1 MAQENIAA
9 SRSPHRAPVL
19 VVLHDAAFR
28 TLWGVGGLSE
38 IARWMEQLVLSLLI
52 WHVTHA
58 PLPLALVLVFNN
70 LPRPLCSPFA
80 GWLADRCARA
90 HILVGAQILSTG
102 TALAVLALLMTER
115 LHPWQIFL
123 AVALQ
128 GIVKSLEDPA
138 RRTAILDLVGTERLV
153 NAMSLDV
160 VTNTIGKMLG
170 PLLGGVLIEHLGF
183 SGAFACVLALHLAT
197 LWLTTRLRI
206 PPVQRDHG
214 AESLWR
220 SLATAVRYVR
230 QSPMFAGLLYVT
242 LVMNAL
248 AFPARQ
254 FIPAIGSDLLG
265 VGASLVGL
273 LAAAESVGQL
283 ASAGLIACTQRVQYH
298 GRLFLGGSLLVLLI
312 GLLFVWS
319 SWYALTFA
327 LLALGGC
334 GQAGFSTMQS
344 TMTMLAT
351 PPTMRGRMMGLLS
364 VCIGASTPLGT
375 LAMGLMA
382 TTATIQ
388 YAITLSALVGLV
400 LLIPAIVLTPLL
412 WQRLTSPPLRSV

>member
-1 MAQENIAA
+1 M
-9 SRSPHRAPVL
+9 RSSGRAPVL
-19 VVLHDAAFR
+19 VVLDDAAFR

-70 LPRPLCSPFA
+70 LPRPVCSPFA
-80 GWLADRCARA
+80 GWLADRFSRG
-90 HILVGAQILSTG
+90 HILLGAQILSTA
-102 TALAVLALLMTER
+102 TALAVLGLLMGEH
-115 LHPWQIFL
+115 LQPWQVFL

-128 GIVKSLEDPA
+128 GVVKSLEDPA
-138 RRTAILDLVGTERLV
+138 RRTAILDLVGAERLV

-170 PLLGGVLIEHLGF
+170 PLLGGVLIESTGF
-183 SGAFACVLALHLAT
+183 AGAYTCVLALHVVT
-197 LWLTTRLRI
+197 LGLTTRLRI
-206 PPVQRDHG
+206 PPVQGDRTG
-214 AESLWR
+214 EPLW
-220 SLATAVRYVR
+220 SGLAMAVRHAR
-230 QSPMFAGLLYVT
+230 QSPMLMGLLYVT
-242 LVMNAL
+242 MVMNAL

-265 VGASLVGL
+265 VGAGLVGL

-283 ASAGLIACTQRVQYH
+283 ASAGVIACTQRLQYH
-298 GRLFLGGSLLVLLI
+298 GRLFVGGSILVLLI
-312 GLLFVWS
+312 GMLFVWS
-319 SWYALTFA
+319 PWYALTFA

-344 TMTMLAT
+344 TITMLAT
-351 PPTMRGRMMGLLS
+351 PPAMRGRMMGLLS

-375 LAMGLMA
+375 LEIGIVA
-382 TTATIQ
+382 TTYTIQ
-388 YAITLSALVGLV
+388 YAIAINALVGLV
-400 LLIPAIVLTPLL
+400 LLIPAVVLTPLC
-412 WQRLTSPPLRSV
+412 WQRLAPPPARRV